1 MPNNELIKIFPIIF
15 FFAFLLTSFLLN
27 YVSALFSEADLFKI
41 DLTKRRKTKKI
52 KKLLFVLKNGQLLSA
67 TISFSQVFINFFM
80 SLLATKMLKENE
92 QFLEKILGEA
102 LVFFLISLLIA
113 LFTEIFV
120 RFLTTKSFSK
130 RMILNKYFI
139 NIAYLISR
147 LSFFQFIIKPRKR
160 IFVNSEKDVSL
171 FVSNLAAEKILEKK
185 EARLIKAALNFDEIK
200 VSQIFKKWEKVICLE
215 DSLNYEE
222 LKRIYLKHLLDRY
235 PVINKKKQLVGIFS
249 MKTFFREGLLKNKNI
264 IWQDHINKE
273 FVTVQPHE
281 KLDKVFEKLQNNY
294 CYLAIVKSGRDTLGI
309 ITLQDALNALVGKMK
324 DEKDKIKK
332 SSRLA
337 H

>member
-1 MPNNELIKIFPIIF
+1 M
-15 FFAFLLTSFLLN
+15 N
-27 YVSALFSEADLFKI
+27 YVSALYSEADLFKI

-80 SLLATKMLKENE
+80 SLLAAKMLKENE
-92 QFLEKILGEA
+92 QFLVKILGEV
-102 LVFFLISLLIA
+102 LFFFLISLFIA

-130 RMILNKYFI
+130 RMVLNHYFI

-200 VSQIFKKWEKVICLE
+200 VRQILKK
-215 DSLNYEE
+215 
-222 LKRIYLKHLLDRY
+222 
-235 PVINKKKQLVGIFS
+235 
-249 MKTFFREGLLKNKNI
+249 
-264 IWQDHINKE
+264 
-273 FVTVQPHE
+273 
-281 KLDKVFEKLQNNY
+281 
-294 CYLAIVKSGRDTLGI
+294 
-309 ITLQDALNALVGKMK
+309 
-324 DEKDKIKK
+324 
-332 SSRLA
+332 
-337 H
+337 